1 MFNISYIFLCTIVLL
16 SSAQWLAAQHYEQLS
31 TSRHQSE
38 SKVSYLLLKN
48 SEQQPVDPYLALEAK
63 ELQLYWSEPRENYL
77 TELQSVQFL
86 LSHLG
91 HVTVHVMLVGNY
103 PHSSAVWSG
112 YLNVE
117 LSR

>member
-1 MFNISYIFLCTIVLL
+1 MFNIFSILLCGIIVL
-16 SSAQWLAAQHYEQLS
+16 SCSQWLAAQSYDQLS
-31 TSRHQSE
+31 TSRQQSE

-48 SEQQPVDPYLALEAK
+48 SEHKPLDPYLELDAK

-91 HVTVHVMLVGNY
+91 HVTVHVVLVGNY
-103 PHSSAVWSG
+103 PQLLAARSC
-112 YLNVE
+112 
-117 LSR
+117 